1 MPSTKKSTGA
11 QRAPS
16 TSKTYTDMFQAYAAF
31 WRRGFTEWA
40 GTSSRS
46 EYWWTVLANILI
58 VLLWGVLVSMVW
70 MIMDI
75 FGAAGYFWYWND
87 GTLLAMPLVVWGI
100 AMFIPN
106 VSLLVRRLHDAGFSA
121 WWLLL
126 LLGFGV
132 QGADAIISLVF
143 LVFVLLPT
151 KTDGNPYHK
160 NNK

>member
-1 MPSTKKSTGA
+1 MPSTKKSTGS

-70 MIMDI
+70 MILDI
-75 FGAAGYFWYWND
+75 FGAAGYFWYWKYRNVYPQCVAV
-87 GTLLAMPLVVWGI
+87 GAAI
-100 AMFIPN
+100 A
-106 VSLLVRRLHDAGFSA
+106 
-121 WWLLL
+121 
-126 LLGFGV
+126 
-132 QGADAIISLVF
+132 
-143 LVFVLLPT
+143 
-151 KTDGNPYHK
+151 
-160 NNK
+160 